1 MYRALTKK
9 QFFKLI
15 SFLFIG
21 YVFVLSAY
29 VEKSF
34 YLKHGYSFFFGKRP
48 LISVLVTSYNYE
60 QYLAQTLDSILAQT
74 YKNYEV
80 VIVDDGSKDNSVE
93 LIDKYTKK
101 YSNFHLYQHEG
112 GINKGLPASI
122 KFGVEKAN
130 GEYIAF
136 LESDDYWRKDK
147 LEEVVKMIN
156 KYPDA
161 VIISN
166 NIKAFGDVAET
177 MYAFKYLHDTL
188 SPLGEKNDIKYSLD
202 IHNTIPTFS
211 SVVIKRDVLL
221 LCSFDTPIP
230 AFIDLFLYKQ
240 IWIKH
245 PLYYINKTLTFWR
258 RHMKNYNTTAK
269 SNEYRE
275 KSEEFS
281 KKLQEVLGNT
291 PL

>member
-34 YLKHGYSFFFGKRP
+34 YLKHGYSFFFSKRP
-48 LISVLVTSYNYE
+48 FISVLVTSYNYE

-93 LIDKYTKK
+93 LIKQYTNK

-112 GINKGLPASI
+112 GINKGLPASV

-188 SPLGEKNDIKYSLD
+188 SPLGEKNEIKYSSD
-202 IHNTIPTFS
+202 MHNTIPTFS

-258 RHMKNYNTTAK
+258 RHTKNYNTTAK